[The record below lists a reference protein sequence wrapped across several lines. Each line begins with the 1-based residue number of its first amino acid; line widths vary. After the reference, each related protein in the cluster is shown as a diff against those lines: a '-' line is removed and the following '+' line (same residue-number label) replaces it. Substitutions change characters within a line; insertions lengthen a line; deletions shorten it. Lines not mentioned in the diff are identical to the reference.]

1 METNFYYFKF
11 CLNFIG
17 ISTND
22 SYKLTSEKSSSIQ
35 NLNEQ
40 KLQKL
45 QADLKRYQMRMDNE
59 GFRKSAS
66 PDVQQKHAKKVGII
80 YTI

>member
-1 METNFYYFKF
+1 M
-11 CLNFIG
+11 
-17 ISTND
+17 
-22 SYKLTSEKSSSIQ
+22 Q